1 MMRISSR
8 LIRSLGASGTAA
20 LMLGVLPAAATPA
33 AAPPAAKVAAWST
46 LPDWSGVWQMVG
58 GTVFDR
64 STVNDVPGGAGT
76 SGVRERPPYNDAW
89 EERYRKNIQG
99 VTDGTFPDPLTYCGI
114 PAGMPRMINQP
125 DAYDWIVT
133 PGQVWQTTE
142 NAGGVRRIFT
152 DGRKHPANMIH
163 TFNGHSIG
171 HWEGDTL
178 VVDTVGM
185 LEDTIIDR
193 TGIQLS
199 DQRHVVERIRRIDA
213 DTLEDRMTIE
223 DPVALTRPWQ
233 IVKTFRKQP
242 AGTYIFD
249 YACAE
254 NNRNPVDEFGRTI
267 TTDGQGTPLHD

>member
-1 MMRISSR
+1 MMRNFSR
-8 LIRSLGASGTAA
+8 LTTILTAGSA
-20 LMLGVLPAAATPA
+20 LLLFGLPCAAATALQTTSPSTA
-33 AAPPAAKVAAWST
+33 AAWSA

-64 STVNDVPGGAGT
+64 ATVNDIPGGAGT
-76 SGVRERPPYNDAW
+76 AGVRERPPFNAVW
-89 EERYRKNIQG
+89 EERYKKNIQG
-99 VTDGTFPDPLTYCGI
+99 VADGNYPDPLTYCGI

-125 DAYDWIVT
+125 DSYDWIVT

-152 DGRKHPANMIH
+152 DGRPHPANMAH

-185 LEDTIIDR
+185 LEDTILDR

-199 DQRHVVERIRRIDA
+199 DQRHTVERIRLTA
-213 DTLEDRMTIE
+213 AGTLEDQMTID
-223 DPVALTRPWQ
+223 DPVALTQPWR
-233 IVKTFRKQP
+233 IVKTFRKLP
-242 AGTYIFD
+242 AGSYIFD

-267 TTDGQGTPLHD
+267 TTDGQGKPLHD